1 MPEIKPVEPAYRRH
15 DFSKMPEAKAR
26 PSGDKTWVK
35 FGKEQEIQDFINAG
49 VEQCSI
55 IKHIED
61 AGGLEKLRAA
71 GIKDIDETVIDRGM
85 DIVTMNRL
93 SKIINIELKKQQEQ
107 KRIAEEQAKQNE
119 DKGK

>member
-1 MPEIKPVEPAYRRH
+1 MPEQKPIEPAYRRH
-15 DFSKMPEAKAR
+15 NFLNMEKPKPR
-26 PSGDKTWVK
+26 PSGDKTWIK

-71 GIKDIDETVIDRGM
+71 GVKDVDDTVIDRGM
-85 DIVTMNRL
+85 DIVTMNRI
-93 SKIINIELKKQQEQ
+93 SKIMNIELKKIEA

-119 DKGK
+119 DKGE

>member
-1 MPEIKPVEPAYRRH
+1 MPEAKAIEPAYRRH

-85 DIVTMNRL
+85 DIVTMNRI
-93 SKIINIELKKQQEQ
+93 SKIMNIELKKMEA
-107 KRIAEEQAKQNE
+107 KKIAEEQAKQNK
-119 DKGK
+119 DKGE